1 MSDIPEKNPVGR
13 PRLREPT
20 SKERAAARSAE
31 LRDHGSLD
39 QDESDQFFIPPEDIP
54 DGWTYEWKTHVVLGK
69 ENPAYQVQIARAG
82 WEAVPASRH
91 PSYMP
96 HGYAGSTIVRDGQ
109 VLMERPT
116 EIVEQARDREYRKAR
131 DQVRAKEIQLG
142 ASPDGQFSRDN
153 KGTPLAKIGKTY
165 EHIPIPIPD

>member
-1 MSDIPEKNPVGR
+1 MTETATETKSARAPM
-13 PRLREPT
+13 REPS
-20 SKERAAARSAE
+20 SKDRAAARAAE

-54 DGWTYEWKTHVVLGK
+54 DGWTYEWKTYTVLGQEK
-69 ENPAYQVQIARAG
+69 PAYQVQIARAG

-91 PSYMP
+91 PGYMP
-96 HGYAGSTIVRDGQ
+96 HGYTGGTIVRDGQ

-116 EIVEQARDREYRKAR
+116 EIVEQARATERRKAR

-142 ASPDGQFSRDN
+142 AAPDGQFARDN
-153 KGTPLAKIGKTY
+153 KGTPLAQIGKTY
-165 EHIPIPIPD
+165 EHIPIPD